1 MQFMRRLSIPFFIV
15 LIVWFSACNKVDAGK
30 ILEGYFK
37 FSNLTSYTLYDYKIV
52 ADTYQLTTILQNY
65 YFDEPFPAVQFD
77 RLAKDKVNFKQFV
90 PGDTVAFNN
99 VTLLLDKGG
108 TIFKSEFSNNRKLE
122 GFSYGYFT
130 NYDIVDTATKKL
142 VRVKNLPYT
151 K

>member
-1 MQFMRRLSIPFFIV
+1 MRRIFIPFLIG
-15 LIVWFSACNKVDAGK
+15 LIVWLSACNKVDAGR

-37 FSNLTSYTLYDYKIV
+37 FSNLTSYTLYNYKIV
-52 ADTYQLTTILQNY
+52 ADTYQLTTVFQNY
-65 YFDEPFPAVQFD
+65 YFDEPLPAVQFD

-99 VTLLLDKGG
+99 VTLTLDRGG

-122 GFSYGYFT
+122 GLSSGYFT
-130 NYDIVDTATKKL
+130 NYDIVDTATKQL
-142 VRVKNLPYT
+142 VRVQNLPYS